1 MPYNSFLANMQVAF
15 VMAGMEVE
23 YAKSFG
29 TRCLR
34 TGAATKAVTLGVD
47 AQLVMEH
54 GGWKTPAVMYG
65 YVAASLQRSLKV
77 SRALFSL

>member
-1 MPYNSFLANMQVAF
+1 DQLLVALAALELAHRQEAEALLQGGVGPLVAAPGPQV
-15 VMAGMEVE
+15 G
-23 YAKSFG
+23 
-29 TRCLR
+29 
-34 TGAATKAVTLGVD
+34 GAVP
-47 AQLVMEH
+47 LVMEH